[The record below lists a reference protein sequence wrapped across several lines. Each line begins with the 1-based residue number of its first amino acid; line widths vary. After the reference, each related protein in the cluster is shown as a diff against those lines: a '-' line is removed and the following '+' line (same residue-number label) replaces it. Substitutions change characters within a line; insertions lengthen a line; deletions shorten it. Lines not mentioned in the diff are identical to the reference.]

1 MLGVALTTCLHI
13 PASSVSLWLC
23 SMAALRHSSLARSP
37 AELLLSEMASITRES
52 MDKQAV
58 P

>member
-1 MLGVALTTCLHI
+1 MAPATCLDI

-23 SMAALRHSSLARSP
+23 SMAALRHSSRARSP
-37 AELLLSEMASITRES
+37 AELFLSEMASITSES